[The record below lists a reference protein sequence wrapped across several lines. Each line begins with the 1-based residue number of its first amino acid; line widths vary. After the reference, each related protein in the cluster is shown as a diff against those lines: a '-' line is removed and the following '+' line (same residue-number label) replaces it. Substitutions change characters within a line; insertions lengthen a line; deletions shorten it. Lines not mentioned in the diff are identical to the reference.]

1 MKPQLGRLKDDRPK
15 RPTNVSLSEV
25 LVREAREL
33 GINVSRACE
42 DGLETEVR
50 RERTKRWQQ
59 ENAAGFEAWNAYV
72 ELNGVPLARY
82 RKF

>member
-1 MKPQLGRLKDDRPK
+1 M
-15 RPTNVSLSEV
+15 SLSEA
-25 LVREAREL
+25 LVTEARAF

-42 DGLETEVR
+42 DGLQTEVR

-59 ENAAGFEAWNAYV
+59 ENEVGFEAWNAYV
-72 ELNGVPLARY
+72 ERNGVPLGKY